1 MAARKLSGGQALNP
15 ATPRLPGLPV
25 KQAWSVLV
33 PDSTGVS
40 VTAGTAGRR
49 CGRHRWDGWATNQ
62 RPAGRGG
69 TDMATTPNLIT
80 RAVRKQALEERGLI
94 RSQMRLG
101 AGLIALGALSI
112 PLFQVS
118 GVLEGQ
124 AATAAFAVATAVIG
138 AGAAM
143 LPTGAPQAPAPP
155 SCGRS
160 QTRTLWPTTSTAPPA
175 ATRATARSGAGVR
188 RALVRRARHP
198 RASVTCPVPCVSF
211 GPTRMTLT
219 N

>member
-1 MAARKLSGGQALNP
+1 MTPFSTTRARLLSRSALSTVACRRHLGSVPLSSRYQGTEGPLRLGRSSHCAHPMAARKLSGGQALTP
-15 ATPRLPGLPV
+15 ATPRLPETASRAGLV
-25 KQAWSVLV
+25 GAGARQHL
-33 PDSTGVS
+33 GS

-49 CGRHRWDGWATNQ
+49 CGRHRWDGWATKQ
-62 RPAGRGG
+62 RPAGRED
-69 TDMATTPNLIT
+69 DMATTPNLIT
-80 RAVRKQALEERGLI
+80 RATRKQALEERGLI

-160 QTRTLWPTTSTAPPA
+160 
-175 ATRATARSGAGVR
+175 
-188 RALVRRARHP
+188 
-198 RASVTCPVPCVSF
+198 
-211 GPTRMTLT
+211 
-219 N
+219 

>member
-1 MAARKLSGGQALNP
+1 
-15 ATPRLPGLPV
+15 
-25 KQAWSVLV
+25 
-33 PDSTGVS
+33 
-40 VTAGTAGRR
+40 
-49 CGRHRWDGWATNQ
+49 
-62 RPAGRGG
+62 
-69 TDMATTPNLIT
+69 MATSSNLIT
-80 RAVRKQALEERGLI
+80 RATRKRALEERGLI

-143 LPTGAPQAPAPP
+143 LAPARPPAPAPA

-160 QTRTLWPTTSTAPPA
+160 PDQDTVADDQHGARNGHPDNGRVPAGTAASTDHTDSPP
-175 ATRATARSGAGVR
+175 
-188 RALVRRARHP
+188 P
-198 RASVTCPVPCVSF
+198 R
-211 GPTRMTLT
+211 GQ
-219 N
+219 